1 MFFFH
6 LILLILLIKTEIN
19 ELTSDTV
26 FNINSCQITGKDYTD
41 VEMRINKI
49 RCKTINEFVLNT
61 LEKNPQTIG
70 SFDSIFIN
78 KLSLIRENNANYFA
92 ESEKYLS
99 DLDHSRFNLDDEAKI
114 IDNLIINDVEIV
126 YNGSVVLS
134 KNSFQSFRDNF
145 MKLNIFNC
153 DSTSLNVSELIDEL
167 NSVRNSI
174 QVNIE
179 NSEMDFE
186 SLIKGLTNEQIT
198 TLSLVNDSLKLEK
211 ENLFES
217 LGNLKELILNKNK
230 ITQIKKDTFK
240 GLSSLE
246 LLDLSQNNIL
256 SISDLSLQ
264 PIQSLLHLNVADN
277 LIKVI
282 SERTFKGFVSL
293 KSLNLKNNNISKIHK
308 SAFKTQTNLETII
321 ASFNLIAKIED
332 NLFSNNK
339 KIKELDFSNNQI
351 NSIGIESINGLS
363 TLKIFNLDDNL
374 NNKFSF
380 LSAQDCKDIQ

>member
-1 MFFFH
+1 MHFFH
-6 LILLILLIKTEIN
+6 HILLILLIKTEIN
-19 ELTSDTV
+19 ELTSDTI
-26 FNINSCQITGKDYTD
+26 FNIDSCSITGKDFND

-49 RCKTINEFVLNT
+49 RCKTINKFVLKS
-61 LEKNPQTIG
+61 LEKNRSIFG
-70 SFDSIFIN
+70 SFDKIFIN
-78 KLSLIRENNANYFA
+78 KLTLTRENSANYFV

-99 DLDHSRFNLDDEAKI
+99 DLDHSKFKLDDEAKL
-114 IDNLIINDVEIV
+114 IDNLTINDVEIV

-134 KNSFQSFRDNF
+134 NSSFKSFRDNF
-145 MKLNIFNC
+145 TKLNIFNC
-153 DSTSLNVSELIDEL
+153 DSTSLNVSELVKEL
-167 NSVRNSI
+167 NSVENSI

-186 SLIKGLTNEQIT
+186 SLIKGLTNGKIT
-198 TLSLVNDSLKLEK
+198 TLSLVNNSIKLEA

-246 LLDLSQNNIL
+246 LLDLSQNKIL
-256 SISDLSLQ
+256 SISELSLQ
-264 PIQSLLHLNVADN
+264 PIRSLLHLNVADN
-277 LIKVI
+277 LIQVI
-282 SERTFKGFVSL
+282 SEGTFNGPVNL
-293 KSLNLKNNNISKIHK
+293 KSLNLKSNNISMIHK
-308 SAFKTQTNLETII
+308 SAFKTQINLETII
-321 ASFNLIAKIED
+321 ASFNVIEKIED

-339 KIKELDFSNNQI
+339 EIKELDFSNNQI

-363 TLKIFNLDDNL
+363 NLKIFNLDDNL

-380 LSAQDCKDIQ
+380 LLEQDCKDIQ